1 MRLSAVF
8 GLVGLVV
15 LGVGVHEC
23 TKDVPFHS
31 GGESAPGAGAY
42 DELGVRAIG
51 AGLILVGGLTASVM
65 FALSVQ
71 RASNAERRPAAHAAA
86 GDDPRAQLLERR
98 SIAMLGPLDESNTE
112 VIIASLLF
120 LDDTMPGHDIELR
133 IDSPGGALGDVMAI
147 CDTIRDLK
155 TPVSTVCTGRAV
167 GGAALVLAAGKP
179 GARRVYPRATVQL
192 VPLTAHLS
200 SAPTAMQRATAAVL
214 TTFAHATG
222 RTEAEIADVMAAHR
236 VFDAQ
241 DARAFGLIDVVQE
254 PLDGMTTVRR

>member
-51 AGLILVGGLTASVM
+51 AGLILVGGVTVSVM
-65 FALSVQ
+65 FAVSVQ
-71 RASNAERRPAAHAAA
+71 RAGNDERRPAVHAA
-86 GDDPRAQLLERR
+86 PVRNLHEQLLERR
-98 SIAMLGPLDESNTE
+98 IIAMLGPLGETNTQA
-112 VIIASLLF
+112 IIASLLF
-120 LDDTMPGHDIELR
+120 LDDTMPGRDIELR
-133 IDSPGGALGDVMAI
+133 IDSPGGELGDAIAI

-155 TPVSTVCTGRAV
+155 SPVSTVCTGRAV
-167 GGAALVLAAGKP
+167 GVAALILAAGKP
-179 GARRVYPRATVQL
+179 GARRASPRATVQL

-200 SAPTAMQRATAAVL
+200 SAPIAMQRATTTVL
-214 TTFAHATG
+214 ATFAHATG
-222 RTEAEIADVMAAHR
+222 RTEAEVADAMAAHR
-236 VFDAQ
+236 IFDAPH
-241 DARAFGLIDVVQE
+241 ARTFGLIDEVQE
-254 PLDGMTTVRR
+254 PFVGIATVRT